1 MPKPT
6 ADDLKQYAEASAEAL
21 VRELRGIAGDLAPD
35 YAAKARDIADVARRL
50 AVDYA
55 TGSISQT
62 QFEGG
67 VDALKLT
74 ARSVA
79 ASGMLDIYGQRKRLA
94 DFGIGVLVKALVAI
108 ATGAPL
114 L

>member
-1 MPKPT
+1 MPQPT
-6 ADDLKQYAEASAEAL
+6 VDDLKAYSEASAEAL
-21 VRELRGIAGDLAPD
+21 VKELRGIAGDLAPE

-55 TGSISQT
+55 TGAIRKD
-62 QFEGG
+62 QFDGG

-79 ASGMLDIYGQRKRLA
+79 ASGMLDLYGQRKRLA
-94 DFGIGVLVKALVAI
+94 DFGIGVLVKALLAL